1 VPELDEPAV
10 QQELARRLAAPGSES
25 GGVVWVKDGDEVI
38 IWLDSLTVR
47 LEPGTV
53 QVHVDLESGQTGR
66 VPMAVV
72 IAVAEPQAQPSLL
85 AVTDDT
91 ARGDERLAARWGQ
104 TLQDAVW
111 GTLLAIAGEGVAGIA
126 ATDRM
131 LLLRMRESG

>member
-1 VPELDEPAV
+1 MLELDEPAV
-10 QQELARRLAAPGSES
+10 QQELARRLAAPGGES

-38 IWLDSLTVR
+38 VWLDSLTVR

-66 VPMAVV
+66 APLDVV
-72 IAVAEPQAQPSLL
+72 IAVAEPRARPSLL

-111 GTLLAIAGEGVAGIA
+111 GTLLAIAGEGAAGIA
-126 ATDRM
+126 ATDGM

>member
-1 VPELDEPAV
+1 MLELDEPAV
-10 QQELARRLAAPGSES
+10 QQELARRLAAPGGES

-38 IWLDSLTVR
+38 VWLDSLTVR

-66 VPMAVV
+66 APLGVV

-85 AVTDDT
+85 A
-91 ARGDERLAARWGQ
+91 
-104 TLQDAVW
+104 
-111 GTLLAIAGEGVAGIA
+111 IAGEGAAGIA
-126 ATDRM
+126 ATDGM